1 MICPKCGIEND
12 DTQKQCQVCGSPLTP
27 ESKKINKKT
36 GIIIGVVAVIIIIAI
51 IGIASAI
58 ANSSKQESV
67 DDDWN
72 SYSEDYTYTTEYT
85 TIAETTTKKVNLSDS
100 CDKVLA
106 SGSYND
112 DYYELVATQ
121 EETYS
126 DVVVKI
132 GVIKNNEWLVPL
144 TTDIPF
150 INEDGRIYTDHYY
163 DHDAS
168 YENASSTKNLDN
180 ISDDDY
186 HFIGNG
192 CFHIYESRVGDIIY
206 NAELDKELILPKS
219 GGAGVD
225 FYTLHLKKSLDEY
238 ICSDKFIVE
247 YYKDSN
253 YQDVRVLDTNTM
265 EMNIIIENPECH
277 DVVGPLSD
285 GLFAMGYDYGSS
297 VNAFYNVDG
306 NKVLDVSEYKIHYT
320 NDTHNEYPYFEN
332 GQFKFVTTNE
342 AGTKYDMIIDKTGK
356 VLSNTKQTESN

>member
-36 GIIIGVVAVIIIIAI
+36 GIIIGVVAVIIIVAI

-58 ANSSKQESV
+58 ANSSKQKSV

-206 NAELDKELILPKS
+206 NAELDRELVIPLS
-219 GGAGVD
+219 GGIGVD
-225 FYTLHLKKSLDEY
+225 FYRHHLEKSSDEF

-247 YYKDSN
+247 YFGKGDYH
-253 YQDVRVLDTNTM
+253 DVRLLDTNKM
-265 EMNIIIENPECH
+265 EMNIIMELPRYYYI
-277 DVVGPLSD
+277 VGPLSD
-285 GLFAMGYDYGSS
+285 GLFAMGYNNVDT
-297 VNAFYNVDG
+297 VCAFYDIEG
-306 NKVLDVSEYKIHYT
+306 NKVLDISEYGIYYPE
-320 NDTHNEYPYFEN
+320 DTYYEYPRFEN